1 MYRYEELNILI
12 QRHVQQL
19 YAIQFSMRRVKIS
32 VSEILKMLVEDSL
45 MNGMLNFSGKEAA
58 LKFISENNVKILNI
72 CHIPEDGR
80 LKTLSFSTSDK
91 KRLREILEYGER
103 VDGSSLFSFIEP
115 GKSDIYV
122 TPRIDKGFMNPFTIL
137 PTLNVLSDYID
148 ENGRPLDVAP
158 QNVLTRAEEK
168 LQSSNGITMKA
179 LAELEFY
186 VITQQQS
193 AILFPG
199 EPDKN
204 YHESSP
210 FAMFED
216 VRNEVLATLSVIG
229 IPTKYGHS
237 EVGRIITDS
246 GTVMEQHE
254 IEFMPQNLPA
264 MAETVCV
271 AKWVVRNICLRHG
284 LTASFIPK
292 IDLNHAGN
300 GMHIHLCAFK
310 DGRNIISKPDGK
322 LSNEALTM
330 IGGILKLAPSL
341 TAFGNTTP
349 VSYLRFI
356 ARKESPMHICWSA
369 GNRLALIRIPL
380 WLKSKKRSEKTEGY
394 QETFEYRAPDAFA
407 NAHLLLAGLTLAAN
421 YGLDNAKESVRLAE
435 NLRAKDVREE
445 EGRFKTLPRSC
456 SEAADNLMRDRKI
469 YEADGVFP
477 PRLLET
483 TIQKLNSYDD
493 RDLWNELSNKP
504 EESRNMLARY
514 LHYG

>member
-12 QRHVQQL
+12 QHHVQQL
-19 YAIQFSMRRVKIS
+19 YAIQFSIRRVKIS
-32 VSEILKMLVEDSL
+32 GSEIVKMLMEDSL
-45 MNGMLNFSGKEAA
+45 MNGILDFSGKEAA

-91 KRLREILEYGER
+91 ERVREILEYGER
-103 VDGSSLFSFIEP
+103 VDGSSLFSFMEP

-158 QNVLTRAEEK
+158 QNVLARAEEK
-168 LQSSNGITMKA
+168 LQSSNGMTLKA

-186 VITQQQS
+186 VITQKS

-246 GTVMEQHE
+246 GTIMEQHE
-254 IEFMPQNLPA
+254 IELMPQNLPT
-264 MAETVCV
+264 MAWAQC
-271 AKWVVRNICLRHG
+271 
-284 LTASFIPK
+284 FI
-292 IDLNHAGN
+292 
-300 GMHIHLCAFK
+300 
-310 DGRNIISKPDGK
+310 
-322 LSNEALTM
+322 
-330 IGGILKLAPSL
+330 
-341 TAFGNTTP
+341 
-349 VSYLRFI
+349 Y
-356 ARKESPMHICWSA
+356 
-369 GNRLALIRIPL
+369 
-380 WLKSKKRSEKTEGY
+380 SE
-394 QETFEYRAPDAFA
+394 D
-407 NAHLLLAGLTLAAN
+407 
-421 YGLDNAKESVRLAE
+421 
-435 NLRAKDVREE
+435 
-445 EGRFKTLPRSC
+445 
-456 SEAADNLMRDRKI
+456 
-469 YEADGVFP
+469 
-477 PRLLET
+477 
-483 TIQKLNSYDD
+483 
-493 RDLWNELSNKP
+493 
-504 EESRNMLARY
+504 
-514 LHYG
+514 

>member
-12 QRHVQQL
+12 QHHVQHL

-32 VSEILKMLVEDSL
+32 VSEILKMLAEDSL
-45 MNGMLNFSGKEAA
+45 MNEMLNFSEKEAA

-72 CHIPEDGR
+72 CHVPEDGR

-91 KRLREILEYGER
+91 ERVREILKHGER

-158 QNVLTRAEEK
+158 QNVLARAEEK

-193 AILFPG
+193 PILFPG

-210 FAMFED
+210 FAMFEG
-216 VRNEVLATLSVIG
+216 VRNEVLATLSMIG

-246 GTVMEQHE
+246 RTMMEQHE
-254 IEFMPQNLPA
+254 IEFMPKNLST
-264 MAETVCV
+264 MAENVCV
-271 AKWVVRNICLRHG
+271 AKWVVRNVCFRHG
-284 LTASFIPK
+284 LTASFTPK

-300 GMHIHLCAFK
+300 GMHIHLCGFK
-310 DGRNIISKPDGK
+310 AGRNIISKPDGK
-322 LSNEALTM
+322 LSNEALSM

-349 VSYLRFI
+349 VSYFRFI

-380 WLKSKKRSEKTEGY
+380 WSKSKKKSEKTEGY
-394 QETFEYRAPDAFA
+394 QETFEYRAPDALA
-407 NAHLLLAGLTLAAN
+407 NAHLLLAGLAVAAN
-421 YGLDNAKESVRLAE
+421 YGLNNTKESLKLAE
-435 NLRAKDVREE
+435 NLHAKAVKEE
-445 EGRFKTLPRSC
+445 DGKFKILPRSC
-456 SEAADNLMRDRKI
+456 SEAADKLTRDRKI

-493 RDLWNELSNKP
+493 RDLWNKLFDKP
-504 EESRNMLARY
+504 EETRNMLARY

>member
-1 MYRYEELNILI
+1 MYRCEELNIII
-12 QRHVQQL
+12 QRHVQQF
-19 YAIQFSMRRVKIS
+19 YAIQFSIRRVKIS
-32 VSEILKMLVEDSL
+32 VSGILRMLMEGPL
-45 MNGMLNFSGKEAA
+45 MNGMLDFSGKEGV
-58 LKFISENNVKILNI
+58 LKFISENNVKILNL

-91 KRLREILEYGER
+91 KRVKEILEYGER

-122 TPRIDKGFMNPFTIL
+122 TPRIDKAFMNSFTIL

-148 ENGRPLDVAP
+148 EDRQPLDVAP
-158 QNVLTRAEEK
+158 QNVLARAEK
-168 LQSSNGITMKA
+168 TLLSSTRITLKA
-179 LAELEFY
+179 LVELEFY
-186 VITQQQS
+186 IVARQQN
-193 AILFPG
+193 AILYSG

-204 YHESSP
+204 YHESIP

-229 IPTKYGHS
+229 IPTKYGHG

-254 IEFMPQNLPA
+254 IEFMPQTLST

-271 AKWVVRNICLRHG
+271 AKWVVRNVCFRHG
-284 LTASFIPK
+284 LIASFIPK
-292 IDLNHAGN
+292 IELNHAGS

-310 DGRNIISKPDGK
+310 NGRNIISKPDGR
-322 LSNEALTM
+322 LSDDALAM
-330 IGGILKLAPSL
+330 VGGILKLAPSL
-341 TAFGNTTP
+341 SALGNPTP

-356 ARKESPMHICWSA
+356 ARRESPMHICWSA
-369 GNRLALIRIPL
+369 RNRLALIRIPL
-380 WLKSKKRSEKTEGY
+380 WLKSKNRNEKTEGY

-407 NAHLLLAGLTLAAN
+407 NAHLLFAGLALAAS
-421 YGLDNAKESVRLAE
+421 YGLNNTKECLGLAE
-435 NLRAKDVREE
+435 NLHAKSFKKEE
-445 EGRFKTLPRSC
+445 EKFKILPRSC
-456 SEAADNLMRDRKI
+456 GEAADNLMKDRKI
-469 YEADGVFP
+469 YENDGIFQ

-483 TIQKLNSYDD
+483 TIQNLNRYDD
-493 RDLWNELSNKP
+493 RDLWQRLADKP
-504 EESRNMLARY
+504 EETRNMLARY